1 MVSDH
6 KHVIPDHMAPLVQ
19 STRTF
24 RVKTNF
30 RISGSGRSTIVDRSL
45 FRHGNNPGAHCAVA
59 TNRFQSAPAP
69 NAVPHVVADRDT
81 ESDWE
86 VHWHQ
91 LSSPEEE
98 VVQEANGAADEAV

>member
-1 MVSDH
+1 
-6 KHVIPDHMAPLVQ
+6 MAPFVQ

-30 RISGSGRSTIVDRSL
+30 RISDSGRSTIADRSL

-59 TNRFQSAPAP
+59 TNQFQSAPAP
-69 NAVPHVVADRDT
+69 NAVPHVADDRDT

-86 VHWHQ
+86 VHWYPPPP
-91 LSSPEEE
+91 SGAE
-98 VVQEANGAADEAV
+98 VVQEANGAADEAA